1 MPNLRLP
8 LRRGTHMQ
16 IEVPK
21 EVTSKRGLGF
31 RLKRSILTPVYTDL
45 YQV

>member
-1 MPNLRLP
+1 
-8 LRRGTHMQ
+8 MQ
-16 IEVPK
+16 KKVPK
-21 EVTSKRGLGF
+21 EVTSKGGLGF